1 MRAEPAN
8 SDIWAAIRSLR
19 ASCAGPCASAL
30 RTTRNGSSKALRN
43 ERRTFLKIHCQRFVV
58 GCGAWSFRFNSFDVI
73 DSPPIPLEIAGER
86 QKLRAVRHTRL
97 DPFRFLRAH
106 AGLAWAL
113 TLLGSC
119 AVYDGSLIPSDEGL
133 SGAAGEGAGASAAG
147 GPSQVGGTSSAGS
160 SSSEAGNTQ
169 AEPGNGG
176 GSAGDDT
183 SSAGAAGADE
193 TTGGTGGANGG
204 NAGAIGVSGGGT
216 AGALGTSGG
225 IGGIGGSIAAAGAA
239 GAGSGGSAGGA
250 VVVPSCSDH
259 PITAKSNWVPLA
271 SHQAPSVSSPY
282 TNLIDGTM
290 ARWATGKAQS
300 GDEWLQIDFGATVNI
315 RGINLQQGTYANDY
329 PRSYTVVVSN
339 TDKDLNGTVRA
350 SGVGTSG
357 VTTTITMPKFYSGRY
372 LLIKQL
378 GSSLSWWSVVEIEAS
393 CSDN

>member
-1 MRAEPAN
+1 M
-8 SDIWAAIRSLR
+8 I
-19 ASCAGPCASAL
+19 
-30 RTTRNGSSKALRN
+30 
-43 ERRTFLKIHCQRFVV
+43 
-58 GCGAWSFRFNSFDVI
+58 GCGAWSFWFNSFDVI
-73 DSPPIPLEIAGER
+73 DSPPIALEIASEK

-97 DPFRFLRAH
+97 RPFRFRRAH
-106 AGLAWAL
+106 SGLALGL

-133 SGAAGEGAGASAAG
+133 SGAAGEGAGASSAG
-147 GPSQVGGTSSAGS
+147 GPSEVGGTSSAGS
-160 SSSEAGNTQ
+160 SSSEAGNAQ
-169 AEPGNGG
+169 SEAGKGG

-183 SSAGAAGADE
+183 SNAGAAGADE
-193 TTGGTGGANGG
+193 STGGRGGANGG
-204 NAGAIGVSGGGT
+204 SAGNSGASGVSGGGM
-216 AGALGTSGG
+216 AGALGTSGSGGTAVGG
-225 IGGIGGSIAAAGAA
+225 IGGIGGVGGVGGSIAAAGAP
-239 GAGSGGSAGGA
+239 GAGSGGTAGGA

-271 SHQAPSVSSPY
+271 SHQATSVSSPY

-329 PRSYTVVVSN
+329 PRSYAVIVSN

-350 SGVGTSG
+350 SGAGTSG
-357 VTTTITMPKFYSGRY
+357 VTTTITLPKFYAGRY

-378 GSSLSWWSVVEIEAS
+378 GSSLSWWSVVELEAS